1 MKVTVYSAKGGQGKT
16 PLALNMALHNDWGL
30 CTNEDTPDLH
40 RHLEMGSQL
49 IVVEPDQP
57 FPDLPEDIEVV
68 FDLGGTMKGS
78 IESVQSAVSQSDV
91 VLIPIKAGEQKSLIG
106 GIKTIH
112 EVSQINPNIVVVA
125 NMLTKKGSD
134 GSYETGTEFVRIK
147 EAMQVAGVGEYTVL
161 PLKRTTA
168 FEDIYHFNRCL
179 RDLVQSQD
187 DEGKPFLLPMTAYQ
201 YRIPEQQFATIMSYL
216 KDNYE
221 Q

>member
-1 MKVTVYSAKGGQGKT
+1 MKLTVYSAKGGQGKT

-40 RHLEMGSQL
+40 RHLELGSQL
-49 IVVEPDQP
+49 IIVEPDQP

-68 FDLGGTMKGS
+68 FDLGGTMRGS

-91 VLIPIKAGEQKSLIG
+91 VLVPIKAGEQKSLIG

-134 GSYETGTEFVRIK
+134 GKFETGVEFQRIK
-147 EAMQVAGVGEYTVL
+147 DAMQAAGVGEYPIL

-168 FEDIYHFNRCL
+168 FEDIYHFNHCL
-179 RDLVQSQD
+179 RDLLTAKD
-187 DEGKPFLLPMTAYQ
+187 EEGKPYLLPMTAYQ
-201 YRIPEQQFATIMSYL
+201 YRIPTEQFADIMSYL
-216 KDNYE
+216 KDHYE